1 MIRIA
6 IIFAFLI
13 ATLATPFL
21 LRPDGEK
28 KSVSFRKAERVV
40 IITPHNESIRAEFE
54 RAFTRHMKSK
64 FDRDVF
70 IDWRQPGGTSEI
82 AMFLKSEFSNAF
94 ENYWKAET
102 GKPFTPQVRS
112 AFTNSK
118 IDLTNEQ
125 GTFDDQTLLDRV
137 GEKSLKNRESIAA
150 RSNGVEANLPN
161 DDSLLDREARKLF
174 LESEV
179 GAGIDL
185 FFGGGA
191 YDFQKQ
197 ASAGALVATDA
208 SGKYGPGALA
218 EEKPEWFSDS
228 VMPAMVSGEPFRDDD
243 FRWVG
248 TVLSAFGIC
257 YNVDVLERIG
267 VEKMP
272 DQWIDLTDP
281 KLFRQVALA
290 DPTKSGSVTKAFEML
305 IQQQI
310 RETLNSGVPEEKAVS
325 EGWEK
330 AMQMILKI
338 GANSRYFSDSA
349 TKIPH
354 DVAQGDAAA
363 GMCIDFYGRTFNE
376 LHKHDDGS
384 SRIEFVMPEGGTSIG
399 ADPVALVRGAPNPEL
414 AHRFIEFVLSTDGQK
429 IWDYKPGAPG
439 GPLRAALRRPP
450 IRKDFY
456 TPENQQFMAD
466 AEVNPYEISKGF
478 VYEAKWTG
486 SAFRSLRFIIRTAC
500 VDTHEELQEAWL
512 AMIET
517 GMPAEAMAEF
527 EEVSA
532 ISYEQAT
539 GRIGDVLNAKNK
551 IKEVELSRELAGQF
565 REKYARVVELCEKER
580 RKDVSLRD

>member
-1 MIRIA
+1 MTK
-6 IIFAFLI
+6 IIVIITLLV

-28 KSVSFRKAERVV
+28 AVSIRTAERLVV
-40 IITPHNESIRAEFE
+40 ITPHNESIRAEFE
-54 RAFTRHMKSK
+54 RAFTRHMKTK

-70 IDWRQPGGTSEI
+70 VDWRQPGGTSEI
-82 AMFLKSEFSNAF
+82 AIFLKSEFSNAF

-102 GKPFTPQVRS
+102 GKPFSPEIRA

-118 IDLTNEQ
+118 LDPTKQQ
-125 GTFDDQTLLDRV
+125 GAFDESIGLVREGVSKQQGAFDEQTLLLR
-137 GEKSLKNRESIAA
+137 K
-150 RSNGVEANLPN
+150 
-161 DDSLLDREARKLF
+161 ARKMF

-197 ASAGALVATDA
+197 ASSGALVAKGG

-218 EEKPEWFSDS
+218 EQKPEWFSDAI
-228 VMPAMVSGEPFRDDD
+228 MPAMVSGEPFRDED

-257 YNVDVLERIG
+257 YNVDVLDRLKIQDR
-267 VEKMP
+267 P

-281 KLFRQVALA
+281 RLFGQVALA

-310 RETLNSGVPEEKAVS
+310 RQVLDSGVPEEEAVQQ
-325 EGWEK
+325 GWER

-338 GANSRYFSDSA
+338 GANARYFSDSA

-363 GMCIDFYGRTFNE
+363 GMSIDFYGRTFNE
-376 LHKHDDGS
+376 LHKKADGS
-384 SRIEFVMPEGGTSIG
+384 SRIEFMMPEGGTSIG
-399 ADPVALVRGAPNPEL
+399 ADPVALLRGAPNPDL
-414 AHRFIEFVLSTDGQK
+414 AHQFIEFVLSIDGQK
-429 IWDYKPGAPG
+429 LWDFKPGTPG
-439 GPLRAALRRPP
+439 GPKRAALRRPP

-456 TPENQQFMAD
+456 TPEHAEFMAD

-478 VYEAKWTG
+478 VYEEKWTG
-486 SAFRSLRFIIRTAC
+486 DAFRSLRFVIRSAC
-500 VDTHEELQEAWL
+500 VDAHEELREAWHAL
-512 AMIET
+512 IEA
-517 GMPAEAMAEF
+517 GMPAEALAEF
-527 EEVSA
+527 EDVSM
-532 ISYEQAT
+532 ISYDEAT
-539 GRIGDVLNAKNK
+539 GRIATILNAKNK
-551 IKEVELSRELAGQF
+551 IGEVELARELAGVF
-565 REKYARVVELCEKER
+565 RAKYARVIVLTK
-580 RKDVSLRD
+580 